1 MQLFYRKKLLKN
13 SYRLNSFTLEA
24 LECRNMQTTGVLGFS
39 VEIEQKGDEKE
50 FFLFKASPFS

>member
-24 LECRNMQTTGVLGFS
+24 WKCCNMQMPGALGFS
-39 VEIEQKGDEKE
+39 AEIEQKGDEKE
-50 FFLFKASPFS
+50 FFLFIASPIS